1 MFWILHAGIG
11 GLSHRET
18 VLAALIADYHPKN
31 RTPRLLRTHADILEP
46 SDEERVHRLGSLLQ
60 LAIGMDR
67 SESGMIT
74 SINPTTGDDALHLRL
89 ESKSEPILEQREL
102 ESVAKDF
109 QKAWNLT
116 LSWSILPSSN
126 F

>member
-1 MFWILHAGIG
+1 
-11 GLSHRET
+11 
-18 VLAALIADYHPKN
+18 
-31 RTPRLLRTHADILEP
+31 
-46 SDEERVHRLGSLLQ
+46 
-60 LAIGMDR
+60 
-67 SESGMIT
+67 MIT
-74 SINPTTGDDALHLRL
+74 SINPTTGDDAMHLRL